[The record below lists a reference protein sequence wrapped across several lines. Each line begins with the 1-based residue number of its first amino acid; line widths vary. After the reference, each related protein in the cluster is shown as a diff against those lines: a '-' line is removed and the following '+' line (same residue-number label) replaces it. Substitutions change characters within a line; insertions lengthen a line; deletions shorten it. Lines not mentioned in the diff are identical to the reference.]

1 MPEAGPVPAVRGGAI
16 EELLTILVEQNEIE
30 HRVQFMVFCAD
41 NEQARAIAE
50 KYKYSKIIYL
60 PKTTLADRLI
70 NRVIR
75 YSNRIIK
82 NKTWIDIAYYR
93 RVFRYLKEYRPDAIV
108 AEGGLYHE
116 FKRFAQEFGK
126 ENVYLHIFNN
136 TRRLIAS
143 CDEQG
148 LSDYG
153 AMMRV
158 VQAYAIQMLTDA
170 YGPVAYSSV
179 IEDPTGGASFSYDTQ
194 ESVYNAL
201 FTLVDEA
208 IAGFKGTASVADMQ
222 AFDYWC
228 NGDIALW
235 KKVANQLK
243 LRLAMRI
250 VKVNPTLAKQKAE
263 EAVQGGVLTSA
274 DRDILINQGLS
285 NELTRMFEWGD
296 CGMNA
301 SLITM
306 LEGFKDPRLPL
317 YVTKNQAAVT
327 CEDGSTIEEGT
338 KYLGVRGGCNLPSKP
353 NQWGNFSKVICTYT
367 TAFPVMKVA
376 EGYFLRAEGALR
388 GWSMGGSAK
397 DLYEEGIRI
406 SIKNELAYKGSI
418 AGVTSISDA
427 EIDAYL
433 NGTSGQIDFVDP
445 VKAENSIKAMN
456 TLGVKWDEGASKEEK
471 LQRIITQKWIANFP
485 LSCEAWAEY
494 RRTGYPKLFPNRVN
508 LSNGDINTNEQVRR
522 LIYSDTEINTN
533 NAELQKGIELLN
545 QENTGSISGDKGGT
559 HVWWDKAGVGN
570 F

>member
-1 MPEAGPVPAVRGGAI
+1 MK
-16 EELLTILVEQNEIE
+16 L
-30 HRVQFMVFCAD
+30 
-41 NEQARAIAE
+41 
-50 KYKYSKIIYL
+50 
-60 PKTTLADRLI
+60 
-70 NRVIR
+70 
-75 YSNRIIK
+75 NRILK
-82 NKTWIDIAYYR
+82 YAAVSALVVSTGVVTMGCTDNFENLNTDPYEVDPDELPFSAQFKEPFSYVYAPQQNLFQYCFNLNIDLFSGYFMTPHNFNGSGNVDYALNR
-93 RVFRYLKEYRPDAIV
+93 GFC
-108 AEGGLYHE
+108 GGMY
-116 FKRFAQEFGK
+116 

-194 ESVYNAL
+194 ENVYNAL
-201 FTLVDEA
+201 FALVDEA

-418 AGVTSISDA
+418 AGVISISDA

>member
-1 MPEAGPVPAVRGGAI
+1 MK
-16 EELLTILVEQNEIE
+16 L
-30 HRVQFMVFCAD
+30 
-41 NEQARAIAE
+41 
-50 KYKYSKIIYL
+50 
-60 PKTTLADRLI
+60 
-70 NRVIR
+70 
-75 YSNRIIK
+75 NRILK
-82 NKTWIDIAYYR
+82 YAAVSALVVSTGVMTMGCTDNFENLNTDPYEVDPDELPFSAQFKEPFSYVYAPQQNLFQYCFNLNIDLFSGYFMTPHNFNGSGNVDYALNR
-93 RVFRYLKEYRPDAIV
+93 GFC
-108 AEGGLYHE
+108 GGMY
-116 FKRFAQEFGK
+116 

-143 CDEQG
+143 CVEQG

-545 QENTGSISGDKGGT
+545 QENTGSSSGDKGGT
-559 HVWWDKAGVGN
+559 HVWWDKACVGN

>member
-1 MPEAGPVPAVRGGAI
+1 MK
-16 EELLTILVEQNEIE
+16 L
-30 HRVQFMVFCAD
+30 
-41 NEQARAIAE
+41 
-50 KYKYSKIIYL
+50 
-60 PKTTLADRLI
+60 
-70 NRVIR
+70 
-75 YSNRIIK
+75 NRILK
-82 NKTWIDIAYYR
+82 YAAVSALVVSTGVMTMGCTDNFENLNTDPYEVDPDELPFSAQFKEPFSYVYAPQQNLFQYCFNLNIDLFSGYFMTPHNFNGSGNVDYALNR
-93 RVFRYLKEYRPDAIV
+93 GFC
-108 AEGGLYHE
+108 GGMY
-116 FKRFAQEFGK
+116 

-471 LQRIITQKWIANFP
+471 LQRIITQKWIACYP
-485 LSCEAWAEY
+485 LGLEAWAEY
-494 RRTGYPKLFPNRVN
+494 RRTGYPDLAPAIDN
-508 LSNGDINTNEQVRR
+508 LSNGAVDTNRGMRR
-522 LIYSDTEINTN
+522 LRFPYTEKDLNTAN
-533 NAELQKGIELLN
+533 YNAAVQMIGGIDNE
-545 QENTGSISGDKGGT
+545 
-559 HVWWDKAGVGN
+559 GVDL
-570 F
+570 FWTKKK

>member
-1 MPEAGPVPAVRGGAI
+1 MK
-16 EELLTILVEQNEIE
+16 L
-30 HRVQFMVFCAD
+30 
-41 NEQARAIAE
+41 
-50 KYKYSKIIYL
+50 
-60 PKTTLADRLI
+60 
-70 NRVIR
+70 
-75 YSNRIIK
+75 NRILK
-82 NKTWIDIAYYR
+82 YAAVSALVVSTGVMTMGCTDNFENLNTDPYEVDPDELPFSAQFKEPFSYVYAPQQNLFQYCFNLNIDLFSGYFMTPHNFNGSGNVDYALNR
-93 RVFRYLKEYRPDAIV
+93 GFC
-108 AEGGLYHE
+108 GGMY
-116 FKRFAQEFGK
+116 

-397 DLYEEGIRI
+397 DLYEEAIRI
-406 SIKNELAYKGSI
+406 SIKYELAYKGSI

-433 NGTSGQIDFVDP
+433 NGTSGQFDFVDP

>member
-1 MPEAGPVPAVRGGAI
+1 MK
-16 EELLTILVEQNEIE
+16 L
-30 HRVQFMVFCAD
+30 
-41 NEQARAIAE
+41 
-50 KYKYSKIIYL
+50 
-60 PKTTLADRLI
+60 
-70 NRVIR
+70 
-75 YSNRIIK
+75 NRILK
-82 NKTWIDIAYYR
+82 YAAVSALVVSTGVMTMGCTDNFENLNTDPYEVDPDELPFSAQFKEPFSYVYAPQQNLFQYCFNLNIDLFSGYFMTPHNFNGSGNVDYALNR
-93 RVFRYLKEYRPDAIV
+93 GFC
-108 AEGGLYHE
+108 GGMY
-116 FKRFAQEFGK
+116 

-545 QENTGSISGDKGGT
+545 QENTGSISGDKGLSLI
-559 HVWWDKAGVGN
+559 HI
-570 F
+570 

>member
-1 MPEAGPVPAVRGGAI
+1 MK
-16 EELLTILVEQNEIE
+16 L
-30 HRVQFMVFCAD
+30 
-41 NEQARAIAE
+41 
-50 KYKYSKIIYL
+50 
-60 PKTTLADRLI
+60 
-70 NRVIR
+70 
-75 YSNRIIK
+75 NRILK
-82 NKTWIDIAYYR
+82 YAAVSALVVSTGVMTMGCTDNFENLNTDPYEVDPDELPFSAQFKEPFSYVYAPQQNLFQYCFNLNIDLFSGYFMTPHNFNGSGNVDYALNR
-93 RVFRYLKEYRPDAIV
+93 GFC
-108 AEGGLYHE
+108 GGMY
-116 FKRFAQEFGK
+116 

-522 LIYSDTEINTN
+522 LIYSDTE
-533 NAELQKGIELLN
+533 LQKGIELLN

>member
-1 MPEAGPVPAVRGGAI
+1 MPEAGPVPAVKGGAI

>member
-1 MPEAGPVPAVRGGAI
+1 MK
-16 EELLTILVEQNEIE
+16 L
-30 HRVQFMVFCAD
+30 
-41 NEQARAIAE
+41 
-50 KYKYSKIIYL
+50 
-60 PKTTLADRLI
+60 
-70 NRVIR
+70 
-75 YSNRIIK
+75 NRILK
-82 NKTWIDIAYYR
+82 YAAVSALVVSTGVMTMGCTDNFENLNTDPYEVDPDELPFSAQFKEPFSYVYAPQQNLFQYCFNLNIDLFSGYFMTPHNFNGSGNVDYALNR
-93 RVFRYLKEYRPDAIV
+93 GFC
-108 AEGGLYHE
+108 GGMY
-116 FKRFAQEFGK
+116 

-494 RRTGYPKLFPNRVN
+494 RRTGYPKCCPNRVN
-508 LSNGDINTNEQVRR
+508 LSKGDINTNEQVRR

>member
-1 MPEAGPVPAVRGGAI
+1 MK
-16 EELLTILVEQNEIE
+16 L
-30 HRVQFMVFCAD
+30 
-41 NEQARAIAE
+41 
-50 KYKYSKIIYL
+50 
-60 PKTTLADRLI
+60 
-70 NRVIR
+70 
-75 YSNRIIK
+75 NRILK
-82 NKTWIDIAYYR
+82 YAAVSALVVSTGVMTMGCTDNFENLNTDPYEVDPDELPFSAQFKEPFSYVYAPQQNLFQYCFNLNIDLFSGYFMTPHNFNGSGNVDYALNR
-93 RVFRYLKEYRPDAIV
+93 GFC
-108 AEGGLYHE
+108 GGMY
-116 FKRFAQEFGK
+116 

-545 QENTGSISGDKGGT
+545 QENTGSISGDKGGLSLI
-559 HVWWDKAGVGN
+559 HI
-570 F
+570 